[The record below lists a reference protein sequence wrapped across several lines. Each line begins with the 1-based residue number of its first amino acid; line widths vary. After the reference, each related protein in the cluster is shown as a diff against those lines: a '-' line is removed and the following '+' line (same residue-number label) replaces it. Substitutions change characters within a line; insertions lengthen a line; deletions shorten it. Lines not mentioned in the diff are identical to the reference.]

1 MTTYH
6 HWTGF
11 RAVINGVSFNI
22 ISYINNKEW
31 GYGKSHDVMQ
41 IALPNGQFA
50 IISQLLPEKITT

>member
-1 MTTYH
+1 MATYH

-22 ISYINNKEW
+22 ISYINN
-31 GYGKSHDVMQ
+31 DVMQ